1 MDTMK
6 GEAVD
11 PPEAMGLGSDSE
23 SALEKT
29 DVLQVVCP
37 SALLAEGLVVSADP
51 SISSKISS

>member
-11 PPEAMGLGSDSE
+11 PPEE
-23 SALEKT
+23 
-29 DVLQVVCP
+29 VVCP